1 MSLWTFRV
9 FGYAIWANQ
18 LTNYISFLHEPDI
31 QGLVEEISLGFLRG
45 HLGLQQDMAGAYEEL
60 G

>member
-9 FGYAIWANQ
+9 SSYVIWANQ
-18 LTNYISFLHEPDI
+18 CTGYNSVLHEPHI
-31 QGLVEEISLGFLRG
+31 QGSIEEIGLGI
-45 HLGLQQDMAGAYEEL
+45 GLQQDMAGAYEAL

>member
-1 MSLWTFRV
+1 MPLWSFRV

-18 LTNYISFLHEPDI
+18 RTGSILVLHEPHI
-31 QGLVEEISLGFLRG
+31 QGLIEEIDLGFLQR
-45 HLGLQQDMAGAYEEL
+45 HLGLQQSMAGAYEAL